1 MFENIS
7 LEIHKNPFP
16 HYRTKKAI
24 AQRHQPF
31 APTVCKIT
39 IYKYMKFVDS
49 KTKCNVLVFKSSRFK
64 EESVNFASWIKEEA
78 SSAEEQLDQA
88 IDSCTTLK

>member
-1 MFENIS
+1 M
-7 LEIHKNPFP
+7 LQKYYIH
-16 HYRTKKAI
+16 YI
-24 AQRHQPF
+24 C
-31 APTVCKIT
+31 TV
-39 IYKYMKFVDS
+39 YGLRLFVPMVDS

>member
-1 MFENIS
+1 MSNIFYTPCVEIVHTQNFVSVFEKS
-7 LEIHKNPFP
+7 
-16 HYRTKKAI
+16 T
-24 AQRHQPF
+24 
-31 APTVCKIT
+31 
-39 IYKYMKFVDS
+39 VDS

-64 EESVNFASWIKEEA
+64 EESVNFASWIKGEA

>member
-1 MFENIS
+1 MDIIILANNYKILSWKFI
-7 LEIHKNPFP
+7 I
-16 HYRTKKAI
+16 
-24 AQRHQPF
+24 
-31 APTVCKIT
+31 TVLKFTFIIT
-39 IYKYMKFVDS
+39 VDS

-78 SSAEEQLDQA
+78 SSAEEQLNQA

>member
-1 MFENIS
+1 MKLWDKIS
-7 LEIHKNPFP
+7 NDRDVRQHAK
-16 HYRTKKAI
+16 
-24 AQRHQPF
+24 
-31 APTVCKIT
+31 C
-39 IYKYMKFVDS
+39 VDS

-88 IDSCTTLK
+88 